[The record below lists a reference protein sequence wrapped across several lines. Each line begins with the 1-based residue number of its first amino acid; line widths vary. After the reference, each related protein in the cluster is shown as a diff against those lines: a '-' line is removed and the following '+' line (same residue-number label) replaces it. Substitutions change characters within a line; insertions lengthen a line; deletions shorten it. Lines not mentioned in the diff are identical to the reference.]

1 MKNLKKI
8 EDESIRKCK
17 NFGFTFSVIFFIIF
31 LYGISY
37 SKSYSYYFLALSFL
51 LLFLTIIKPNLLS
64 FLSNSWEKIGLYLGR
79 LFSPLILTL
88 IYLITIIPIN
98 LIVRILRIDLI
109 NKQISNKVDT
119 YWVKR
124 KDSKVNFK
132 DQF

>member
-8 EDESIRKCK
+8 ENESLRKCK
-17 NFGFTFSVIFFIIF
+17 NFGFTFSAIFFLIF
-31 LYGISY
+31 IYGISF
-37 SKSYSYYFLALSFL
+37 SKSYSYYFLALSFF
-51 LLFLTIIKPNLLS
+51 LLFLTLIRPNLLIY
-64 FLSNSWEKIGLYLGR
+64 LSNGWEKIGLLLGR

-109 NKQISNKVDT
+109 NKQISNKVDS

-124 KDSKVNFK
+124 KDSQVNFK